1 MRNYEKKTKNIID
14 LFKKYVKAKIFKQ
27 KCSCLACLK
36 VNVNTVQ
43 WKRYDLK
50 SKSFNRNDA
59 TQSSKN
65 VSSQQYF

>member
-1 MRNYEKKTKNIID
+1 MRNYEKKTKNLID

-43 WKRYDLK
+43 WKRYDSK
-50 SKSFNRNDA
+50 SKANI
-59 TQSSKN
+59 
-65 VSSQQYF
+65 